1 MSKAPSTFRQRD
13 MTAAVKAVRAAGL
26 PVSRVTV
33 DREGRIVVE
42 TVEVAAASAS
52 DEWDRA
58 LGTHAPKVRSR
69 V

>member
-1 MSKAPSTFRQRD
+1 MSRAPSTFRQRD
-13 MTAAVKAVRAAGL
+13 MTRAVKAVRAAGL

-42 TVEVAAASAS
+42 TAETEVAPAN
-52 DEWDRA
+52 EWDQHYGLA
-58 LGTHAPKVRSR
+58 APKVRPR